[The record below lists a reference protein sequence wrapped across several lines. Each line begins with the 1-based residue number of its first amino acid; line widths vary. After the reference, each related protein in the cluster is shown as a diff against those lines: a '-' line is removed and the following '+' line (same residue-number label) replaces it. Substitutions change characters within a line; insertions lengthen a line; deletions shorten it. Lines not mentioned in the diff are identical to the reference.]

1 MDKVK
6 LTIVFYSMTGTN
18 FQLAKWAQEAALEA
32 GAEVRLR
39 KVKELAPIEVV
50 ESVPAWK
57 ANYEAMADIP
67 EATLDDLVWADAF
80 IFSTPTRYGNM
91 AAQMRQFLDTTG
103 PVWSQGHLSNKPMT
117 AMTSAGNMH
126 GGQESTL
133 LSLYNTMYHWG
144 AYIIPPGYTDESI
157 SKAGGNPYGTS
168 MTVGQDGVEDNVK
181 PAVIHQTNRV
191 LAVAKKLK

>member
-18 FQLAKWAQEAALEA
+18 YQLAKWAEEAAIEA

-39 KVKELAPIEVV
+39 KVKELAPIEVI
-50 ESVPAWK
+50 EATPPWK
-57 ANYEAMADIP
+57 ANYDAMADIP
-67 EATLDDLVWADAF
+67 EATLDDLAWADAF

-103 PVWSQGHLSNKPMT
+103 PIWAKGMLANKPVT
-117 AMTSAGNMH
+117 AMTSASNTH
-126 GGQESTL
+126 GGQETTL

-144 AYIIPPGYTDESI
+144 AYVIPPGYTDGSV

-168 MTVGQDGVEDNVK
+168 MTVGQEKIEENVK
-181 PAVIHQTNRV
+181 PAVFHQTKRV
-191 LAVAKKLK
+191 LDVAKKLK